1 MLEFIPFK
9 TETDYDEFSQLAFN
23 PQVMEMNFGR
33 VFTPQEAQGFFQ
45 GMLSMNQ
52 SQTRLPGYCKVLL
65 HKDEDLGGETALS
78 QNNEPRFIGMCGMNW
93 NEEYSAVEIE
103 YMLLPQFW
111 HQGLGKAVVG
121 KMMDLL
127 EALPADKNG
136 ETPKRVIAITD
147 PGNLASEKILEY
159 YGFVCQTTYTVED
172 GSMARLYLYT

>member
-1 MLEFIPFK
+1 
-9 TETDYDEFSQLAFN
+9 
-23 PQVMEMNFGR
+23 
-33 VFTPQEAQGFFQ
+33 
-45 GMLSMNQ
+45 
-52 SQTRLPGYCKVLL
+52 
-65 HKDEDLGGETALS
+65 
-78 QNNEPRFIGMCGMNW
+78 
-93 NEEYSAVEIE
+93 
-103 YMLLPQFW
+103 MLLPQFW

-159 YGFVCQTTYTVED
+159 YGFVCQKTYTVED